1 MNLKQLVQQSVRE
14 QIKEQLKPQNSKAIT
29 CIESQIVLE
38 SARSTVEHII
48 RSGIDKY
55 KMMFLE
61 NGDTRYFVVDSQ
73 GRFEAVKFQG
83 TTKAEKMTFGS
94 PAELKEFIDTQ
105 INENG
110 FKQVTREGG
119 VKRFLKSVTRGFGN
133 LLTIIG
139 VSGIAVGVLYLLFWL
154 FPVDVAGAAYQVG
167 DAAKS
172 IAGSASGAVSSA
184 TGAGGSLVADVA
196 AAVKSATSA
205 VTGEIGTAYQTVTGA
220 ASQASTA
227 ADLAQSASPDNV
239 GAGVDAAVAG
249 GRSVATVLGASATTT
264 GIIAGSMVGA
274 GAIVAGTGGWLRI
287 KAKKNKIDK

>member
-1 MNLKQLVQQSVRE
+1 MNLKQLVQQSVRD

-105 INENG
+105 INVNG

-119 VKRFLKSVTRGFGN
+119 VKRFLKAITRGFGN

-154 FPVDVAGAAYQVG
+154 FPVDVAGAAYQLG
-167 DAAKS
+167 DVAKGVSGAAS
-172 IAGSASGAVSSA
+172 AGTSVIGDIASSVSGAVSS
-184 TGAGGSLVADVA
+184 VA
-196 AAVKSATSA
+196 
-205 VTGEIGTAYQTVTGA
+205 GEISTAYQT
-220 ASQASTA
+220 ASTA
-227 ADLAQSASPDNV
+227 ITQGMNATDLAGSASPNNV

-249 GRSVATVLGASATTT
+249 ARSVSTVLTATPVTT
-264 GIIAGSMVGA
+264 GIIAGSLVGA
-274 GAIVAGTGGWLRI
+274 GALSVGAGGWIRV
-287 KAKKNKIDK
+287 KAKKEKSLK

>member
-1 MNLKQLVQQSVRE
+1 MKLKDLITATVRA
-14 QIKEQLKPQNSKAIT
+14 QIVEHLNPQNHNIVTMNQEIIT
-29 CIESQIVLE
+29 E
-38 SARSTVEHII
+38 SARSTIEQIV
-48 RSGIDKY
+48 RTGVDKY
-55 KMMFLE
+55 KVMFLE
-61 NGDTRYFVVDSQ
+61 NGMDRYFIVDAN
-73 GRFEAVKFQG
+73 GRYEAVRFQG
-83 TTKAEKMTFGS
+83 TAKAEKMTFGS
-94 PAELKEFIDTQ
+94 AAELKEFIDTQ
-105 INENG
+105 IDVNG

-119 VKRFLKSVTRGFGN
+119 VKRFLKAITRGFGN

-184 TGAGGSLVADVA
+184 TGAGGSLAADVA

-249 GRSVATVLGASATTT
+249 GRSVATVLGASAATT
-264 GIIAGSMVGA
+264 GIITGSMVGA
-274 GAIVAGTGGWLRI
+274 GAIVAGAGGWLRI